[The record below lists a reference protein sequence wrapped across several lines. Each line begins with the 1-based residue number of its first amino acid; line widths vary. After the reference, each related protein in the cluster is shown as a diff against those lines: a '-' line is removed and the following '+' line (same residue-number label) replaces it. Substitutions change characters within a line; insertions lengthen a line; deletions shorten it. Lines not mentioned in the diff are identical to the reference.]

1 MLTKIAYKTVLLR
14 VEKNKKYY
22 MEQVSNRVAALA
34 ESSTIAMNTKTKEL
48 QSQGVDV
55 INLTV
60 GEPDF
65 FTPQHIKE
73 AAKKAVD
80 DNFSFYTN
88 VAGYPELQEAI
99 SKKLKRENNLDYAPN
114 QIVVSNGA
122 KHSLANAMLSI
133 INKGDEV
140 IIPAPY
146 WVSYAELSKL
156 AEGINVIIDTD
167 VESDF
172 KITSAQLEKAITPKT
187 KAFLLCSPSNPTG
200 SVYSKSELKAL
211 VDVLMK
217 HPNIFVITDE
227 IYEHINFVGG
237 HESIAQFPEIKD
249 RVVLVNGVSK
259 SYAMTGYRIGYM
271 AAAPWIAKACN
282 KLQGQMT
289 TNASTIAQRASI
301 AALNSDQ
308 TVVKTFREAFQK
320 RRDMVYN
327 SIMTIKGVK
336 CNKPDGAFYVFP
348 DISSFFGKSAEGRTI
363 KNSDDMSFYLL
374 EKAFVATV
382 PGSGFGN
389 DKCIRISFAT
399 SDDKLVE
406 ALKRF
411 KAALEALK

>member
-1 MLTKIAYKTVLLR
+1 
-14 VEKNKKYY
+14 
-22 MEQVSNRVAALA
+22 MEQVSYRVAALS

-48 QSQGVDV
+48 QAQGIEV

-80 DNFSFYTN
+80 DNYSFYTN
-88 VAGYPELQEAI
+88 VAGYPELLEAI
-99 SKKLKRENNLDYAPN
+99 SKKLKRENQLDYAPN
-114 QIVVSNGA
+114 QIIVSNGA
-122 KHSLANAMLSI
+122 KHSLANAILTL

-146 WVSYAELSKL
+146 WVSYSELVKL
-156 AEGINVIIDTD
+156 AEGTNVIIDTE

-172 KITSAQLEKAITPKT
+172 KITPEQLEKSITSRT

-200 SVYSKSELKAL
+200 SVYTRDELKAL
-211 VDVLMK
+211 VDVLVK
-217 HPNIFVITDE
+217 YPNIFVITDE
-227 IYEHINFVGG
+227 IYEHINYIGG
-237 HESIAQFPEIKD
+237 HQSIAQFPEIKD
-249 RVVLVNGVSK
+249 RVVLINGVSK

-289 TNASTIAQRASI
+289 TNASTIAQRAAI
-301 AALNSDQ
+301 AALNGDQ
-308 TVVKTFREAFQK
+308 SCVEEFRKAFEF
-320 RRDMVYN
+320 RRNLVYDAI
-327 SIMTIKGVK
+327 SKIPGIK
-336 CNKPDGAFYVFP
+336 CSKPAGAFYVFP
-348 DISSFFGKSAEGRTI
+348 DVSSYYGKSAEGKVI
-363 KNSDDMSFYLL
+363 KNSDDMSMYLL
-374 EKAFVATV
+374 EKAFIATV

-399 SDDKLVE
+399 SDEKLKLAME
-406 ALKRF
+406 RLKD
-411 KAALEALK
+411 ALEKLK

>member
-1 MLTKIAYKTVLLR
+1 
-14 VEKNKKYY
+14 
-22 MEQVSNRVAALA
+22 MEQVSQRVAALA
-34 ESSTIAMNTKTKEL
+34 ESSTIAMNTKTKAL
-48 QSQGVDV
+48 QAQGIDV

-65 FTPQHIKE
+65 FTPDHVKE

-80 DNFSFYTN
+80 DNHSFYTN
-88 VAGYPELQEAI
+88 VAGYPELLEAI
-99 SKKLKRENNLDYAPN
+99 SKKLKRENNLDYAAN

-122 KHSLANAMLSI
+122 KHSLANAILTL

-146 WVSYAELSKL
+146 WVSYAELVKL
-156 AEGINVIIDTD
+156 AEGTNIILNTEVDT
-167 VESDF
+167 DF
-172 KITSAQLEKAITPKT
+172 KITPSQLEKAITSKT

-200 SVYSKSELKAL
+200 SVYSKSELKSI
-211 VDVLMK
+211 VDVLIK
-217 HPNIFVITDE
+217 HPQIFIITDE
-227 IYEHINFVGG
+227 IYEHINYLGG
-237 HESIAQFPEIKD
+237 HESIAQFSEIKD
-249 RVVLVNGVSK
+249 RVVLINGVSK

-301 AALNSDQ
+301 AALNGDQ
-308 TVVKTFREAFQK
+308 SVVEKFRKAFES
-320 RRDMVYN
+320 RRNLVMDA
-327 SIMTIKGVK
+327 ITKIKGVK

-348 DISSFFGKSAEGRTI
+348 DISSFFGKSVEGRTI
-363 KNSDDMSFYLL
+363 NNSDDMSFYLL
-374 EKAFVATV
+374 EKAFIATV

-399 SDDKLVE
+399 SDEKLVE
-406 ALKRF
+406 ALKRLT
-411 KAALEALK
+411 KALEDLK

>member
-1 MLTKIAYKTVLLR
+1 
-14 VEKNKKYY
+14 
-22 MEQVSNRVAALA
+22 MEQVSHRVAALA

-48 QSQGVDV
+48 QSQGIDV

-65 FTPQHIKE
+65 FTPDHIKE

-88 VAGYPELQEAI
+88 VPGYPELLDAI
-99 SKKLKRENNLDYAPN
+99 SKKLKRENNLEYAPN
-114 QIVVSNGA
+114 QIIVSNGA
-122 KHSLANAMLSI
+122 KHSLANAMLAL

-146 WVSYAELSKL
+146 WVSYAELAKL
-156 AEGINVIIDTD
+156 AEGTNVIIDTE
-167 VESDF
+167 VEADF
-172 KITSAQLEKAITPKT
+172 KITPAQLEKAITPKT

-200 SVYSKSELKAL
+200 SVYSKAELKAL
-211 VDVLMK
+211 VDVLVK
-217 HPNIFVITDE
+217 YPNIFIITDE
-227 IYEHINFVGG
+227 IYEHINFIGG
-237 HESIAQFPEIKD
+237 HESIAQFPEVKD
-249 RVVLVNGVSK
+249 RVVLINGVSK

-289 TNASTIAQRASI
+289 TNASTIAQRAAI
-301 AALNSDQ
+301 VALNGDQ
-308 TVVKTFREAFQK
+308 AVVETFRKAFQK
-320 RRDMVYN
+320 RCDMVYN
-327 SIMTIKGVK
+327 AITQIKGVK

-363 KNSDDMSFYLL
+363 KNSDDMSFYLI
-374 EKAFVATV
+374 EKAFIATV

-399 SDDKLVE
+399 SDEKLTE
-406 ALKRF
+406 ALKRL
-411 KAALEALK
+411 KNALEALK

>member
-1 MLTKIAYKTVLLR
+1 M
-14 VEKNKKYY
+14 EK
-22 MEQVSNRVAALA
+22 VSNRVKALA

-48 QSQGVDV
+48 QAQGIDV

-65 FTPQHIKE
+65 FTPKHIKD
-73 AAKKAVD
+73 AAKKAID

-88 VAGYPELQEAI
+88 VAGYPDLLEAI
-99 SKKLKRENNLDYAPN
+99 SKKLKRENNLDFAPN
-114 QIVVSNGA
+114 QIIVSNGA
-122 KHSLANAMLSI
+122 KHSLANAILTI
-133 INKGDEV
+133 INPGDEV

-146 WVSYAELSKL
+146 WVSYAELVKL
-156 AEGINVIIDTD
+156 AEGTNVIINTE

-172 KITSAQLEKAITPKT
+172 KITPAQLEAAITSKT
-187 KAFLLCSPSNPTG
+187 KALLLCSPSNPTG
-200 SVYSKSELKAL
+200 SVYSKAELKAI
-211 VDVLMK
+211 VDVLVK
-217 HPNIFVITDE
+217 HPEIFVITDE
-227 IYEHINFVGG
+227 IYEHINFIGG
-237 HESIAQFPEIKD
+237 HESIAQFAEIKD
-249 RVVLVNGVSK
+249 RVVIINGVSK
-259 SYAMTGYRIGYM
+259 SYAMTGYRIGFM

-289 TNASTIAQRASI
+289 TNASTIAQKAAA
-301 AALNSDQ
+301 AALNGDQ
-308 TVVKTFREAFQK
+308 AVVSEFRQAFQK
-320 RRDMVYN
+320 RRDLVYN
-327 SIMTIKGVK
+327 AIIQIKGVK

-348 DISSFFGKSAEGRTI
+348 DISAFFGKSAEGRTI

-399 SDDKLVE
+399 SDEKLVE

-411 KAALEALK
+411 KTALENLK

>member
-1 MLTKIAYKTVLLR
+1 M
-14 VEKNKKYY
+14 EK
-22 MEQVSNRVAALA
+22 VSQRVAALA

-48 QSQGVDV
+48 QAQGVDV

-65 FTPQHIKE
+65 FTPQHIKD

-88 VAGYPELQEAI
+88 VPGFPDLLDAI

-114 QIVVSNGA
+114 QIIVSNGA
-122 KHSLANAMLSI
+122 KHSLANAILAI

-146 WVSYAELSKL
+146 WVSYAELVKL
-156 AEGINVIIDTD
+156 AEGTSIIINTE

-172 KITSAQLEKAITPKT
+172 KITPEQLQKAITPKT
-187 KAFLLCSPSNPTG
+187 KAFMLCSPSNPTG
-200 SVYSKSELKAL
+200 SVYSYSELKAL
-211 VDVLMK
+211 VDVLAK
-217 HPNIFVITDE
+217 YPEIFIITDE
-227 IYEHINFVGG
+227 IYEHINFIGG
-237 HESIAQFPEIKD
+237 HQSIAQFAEIKD
-249 RVVLVNGVSK
+249 RVILINGVSK

-289 TNASTIAQRASI
+289 TNASTIAQKASVV
-301 AALNSDQ
+301 ALNGDQ
-308 TVVKTFREAFQK
+308 AVVTEFKNAFQR

-327 SIMTIKGVK
+327 AVTQIKGVK

-363 KNSDDMSFYLL
+363 NSSDDMSFYLL
-374 EKAFVATV
+374 EKAFIATV

-389 DKCIRISFAT
+389 DKCIRLSFAT
-399 SDDKLVE
+399 SDEKLTI
-406 ALKRF
+406 ALDRLKN
-411 KAALEALK
+411 ALEKLQ

>member
-1 MLTKIAYKTVLLR
+1 
-14 VEKNKKYY
+14 

-48 QSQGVDV
+48 QAQGIDV

-65 FTPQHIKE
+65 FTPDPIKD
-73 AAKKAVD
+73 AAKKAID
-80 DNFSFYTN
+80 GNFSFYTN
-88 VAGYPELQEAI
+88 VAGYPELLEAI

-122 KHSLANAMLSI
+122 KHSLANAILAI

-146 WVSYAELSKL
+146 WVSYAELVKL
-156 AEGINVIIDTD
+156 AEGTNIIINTEVD
-167 VESDF
+167 SDF
-172 KITSAQLEKAITPKT
+172 KITPSQLEKAITPKT

-200 SVYSKSELKAL
+200 SVYSKAELKAI
-211 VDVLMK
+211 VDVLAK
-217 HPNIFVITDE
+217 HPNIFIITDE
-227 IYEHINFVGG
+227 IYEHINFIGG
-237 HESIAQFPEIKD
+237 HESIAQFTEIKD
-249 RVVLVNGVSK
+249 RVIIINGVSK

-301 AALNSDQ
+301 EALNGDQ
-308 TVVKTFREAFQK
+308 SVVEKFRLAFQK

-327 SIMTIKGVK
+327 AIMQINGVK

-374 EKAFVATV
+374 EKAFIASV

-399 SDDKLVE
+399 SDEKLVE
-406 ALKRF
+406 ALKRL
-411 KAALEALK
+411 KEALEKLK